1 MSQNSY
7 LKRLSKT
14 GGSFMKYTIVFSVL
28 ILGSNAFAKEINVK
42 VQGMVC
48 SMCAQGI
55 KKKFSQ
61 IKEVKEI
68 NVDLGTKMVAI
79 KTNDDQ
85 DINDEKI
92 KEIIT
97 EAGYNVANIERK

>member
-1 MSQNSY
+1 
-7 LKRLSKT
+7 
-14 GGSFMKYTIVFSVL
+14 MKKALVFGFLL
-28 ILGSNAFAKEINVK
+28 ITSNVMASEINVK
-42 VQGMVC
+42 VNGMVC

-61 IKEVKEI
+61 LKEVKEI
-68 NVDLGTKMVAI
+68 NVNLDDKLVSI
-79 KTNDDQ
+79 VTNEHQ
-85 DINDEKI
+85 EVSNEKI